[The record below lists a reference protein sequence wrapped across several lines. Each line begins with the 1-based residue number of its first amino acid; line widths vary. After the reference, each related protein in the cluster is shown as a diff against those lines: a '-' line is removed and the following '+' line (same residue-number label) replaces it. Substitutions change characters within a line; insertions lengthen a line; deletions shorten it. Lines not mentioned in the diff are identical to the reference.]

1 MKVFISRLEKETDEH
16 SKQIKMNK
24 KLVLAFSG
32 GLDTSFCVKYL
43 KEEKGY
49 EVYTAI
55 ANTGGFSAEE
65 LKKIEDRAYRL
76 GSKKHVTLDV
86 TNEYYEKCV
95 RYMVFG
101 NVLRNN
107 TYPISV
113 SSERIFQA
121 IATINYAK
129 EIGAG
134 YIAHGSTGAGNDQ
147 VRFDL
152 AFQVLAPEIE
162 IITPIRDLMLSRHEE
177 IDYLRKHG
185 VEEDYTKMAY
195 SINQGLWGTS
205 VGGKETLTSSKGLPE
220 EAYPSQLKATGEKT
234 LELGFEKGELKTID
248 GKTYKN
254 GPEIIQALEEI
265 ASEYAVG
272 RDIHVGDTII
282 GIKGRVGFE
291 AAAPLLI
298 IKAHHLLEKHTLTKW
313 QTYWK
318 EQLGNWY
325 GMFLHEALYL
335 EPVMRN
341 IETFLEATQENVTG
355 KVFVKLKPYRF
366 ELQGIESEHDL
377 MNSGFGEY
385 GETVKAWTADDVKGF
400 TKILSNSLI
409 IYHTVNKTEK

>member
-1 MKVFISRLEKETDEH
+1 
-16 SKQIKMNK
+16 MNK

-162 IITPIRDLMLSRHEE
+162 IITPIRDLMLSRQQE

-220 EAYPSQLKATGEKT
+220 EAYPNQLKATGEKT

-400 TKILSNSLI
+400 TKILSNSLK
-409 IYHTVNKTEK
+409 IYHTVNKTAK

>member
-1 MKVFISRLEKETDEH
+1 
-16 SKQIKMNK
+16 MNK

-76 GSKKHVTLDV
+76 GAKKHVTLDV

-162 IITPIRDLMLSRHEE
+162 IITPIRDLMLSRQQE

-220 EAYPSQLKATGEKT
+220 EAYPSQLEATDEKT
-234 LELGFEKGELKTID
+234 VELGFVKGELKTID
-248 GKTYKN
+248 GKSYKN
-254 GPEIIQALEEI
+254 GPETIQALEEI
-265 ASEYAVG
+265 ASKYAVG

-400 TKILSNSLI
+400 TKILSNSLK
-409 IYHTVNKTEK
+409 IYHTVNKKG